1 LRRESERRQIPRV
14 PVPISGPTADAEF
27 DIISPEEPMSTT
39 KTTETGIDP
48 DVLSDL
54 EAVCNTMGIVRD
66 AELLRRVTERADRV
80 RQEVLEKFG
89 VQQIAAEIV
98 REMRN
103 AE

>member
-1 LRRESERRQIPRV
+1 
-14 PVPISGPTADAEF
+14 
-27 DIISPEEPMSTT
+27 MSTT

-48 DVLSDL
+48 DVMADL
-54 EAVCNTMGIVRD
+54 EAVCNTKGIVRD
-66 AELLRRVTERADRV
+66 PELLRRVTERADRV
-80 RQEVLEKFG
+80 RQEILEKFG